1 MAQEA
6 MSFPV
11 LNTFIH
17 YSVTRQTRRCRS
29 SPPEVQVHLA
39 IREAIASANSRT
51 PRRRRRRRAG
61 ARGDD
66 QTLSEF
72 RHLAICENWR
82 LLAQRAAIQYRR
94 EVWGEARTWIIAFKA
109 AQRVPKKVDA
119 VPHHLFKQ
127 IANCLDLWHGEFLL
141 LIGAG
146 TLMLRGNEMEIWAP
160 DTQRSKRQQDLVAYA
175 KLFKGFVERRE
186 FVLRIPMDGGV
197 ACTPMRLGADMTVK
211 DLKAVAAVC
220 CGIISEKLLMT
231 HLGIELKTGT
241 LLENGVRPGSCIIV
255 LDVFDI

>member
-1 MAQEA
+1 MAQAA
-6 MSFPV
+6 MAFPV

-39 IREAIASANSRT
+39 ISEAVAATSTRT
-51 PRRRRRRRAG
+51 RTRRRRRRQPER
-61 ARGDD
+61 DD

-82 LLAQRAAIQYRR
+82 LLAQKTVIQYRR
-94 EVWGEARTWIIAFKA
+94 EVWGEARIWIIAFKA
-109 AQRVPKKVDA
+109 AQRLPKKVDA
-119 VPHHLFKQ
+119 VPHQLFKH
-127 IANCLDLWHGEFLL
+127 IANCLDLWHGEFILL
-141 LIGAG
+141 LGAG
-146 TLMLRGNEMEIWAP
+146 TLRMRDKEMEIWAP
-160 DTQRSKRQQDLVAYA
+160 DTQRTKRQEDLVAYA

-186 FVLRIPMDGGV
+186 FALRIPMDGGI
-197 ACTPMRLGADMTVK
+197 ACPQMRLRADMLVK

-220 CGIISEKLLMT
+220 CGILSEKLLMT
-231 HLGIELKTGT
+231 HLGVELKHGT

>member
-1 MAQEA
+1 MDY
-6 MSFPV
+6 SFQDCA
-11 LNTFIH
+11 
-17 YSVTRQTRRCRS
+17 TR
-29 SPPEVQVHLA
+29 A
-39 IREAIASANSRT
+39 
-51 PRRRRRRRAG
+51 
-61 ARGDD
+61 
-66 QTLSEF
+66 
-72 RHLAICENWR
+72 EN
-82 LLAQRAAIQYRR
+82 
-94 EVWGEARTWIIAFKA
+94 
-109 AQRVPKKVDA
+109 VDA
-119 VPHHLFKQ
+119 VPHYLFKQ

-175 KLFKGFVERRE
+175 KLFQGFVERRE

-220 CGIISEKLLMT
+220 CGILSEKLLMT
-231 HLGIELKTGT
+231 HLGVELKTGT